1 MQQPHEM
8 NTGIY
13 KKVPGGNMAY
23 FPSRIR
29 NKAWIPI
36 FALLINTAVRQEKDI
51 KSMYWKGRANNVI
64 SR

>member
-1 MQQPHEM
+1 
-8 NTGIY
+8 
-13 KKVPGGNMAY
+13 MAY